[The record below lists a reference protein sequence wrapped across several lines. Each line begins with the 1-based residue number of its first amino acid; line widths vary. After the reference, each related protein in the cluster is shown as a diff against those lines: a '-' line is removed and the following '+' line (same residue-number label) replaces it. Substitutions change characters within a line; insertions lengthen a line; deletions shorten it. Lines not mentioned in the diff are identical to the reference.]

1 MENRDE
7 EEEENN
13 AYRPMD
19 TVLAPIFIQMM
30 KNSARNG
37 TTTDMDSQ
45 LQEILRRRGR
55 RPVSIDQLLQGIRT
69 GLTLAPAAA
78 AADAGRE
85 RGRVIVT
92 NPYNQIVAVPSSAV
106 SDALPPAVAGSLSE
120 YFIGPEFE
128 AMLERLTETDPSR
141 YGTPPARRDAVEA
154 LASVIIQEPGLQ
166 CSVCLDDFEVGTL
179 GKQMPCNHRFHPHC
193 LLPWLELHSSCPVCR
208 YQLPETNGVSG
219 GGGSSSS
226 SSSSSS
232 TSSSQGYENS
242 HGNRDD
248 DDGDRSMLDAMEA

>member
-1 MENRDE
+1 MENRD

-69 GLTLAPAAA
+69 GLTLAPAAPA
-78 AADAGRE
+78 AGRE

-106 SDALPPAVAGSLSE
+106 SDTLPPVVSGSLSE

-128 AMLERLTETDPSR
+128 AMLEDLTETDPRR

-154 LASVIIQEPGLQ
+154 LADVIILVPGMQ
-166 CSVCLDDFEVGTL
+166 CLVCLDDLEMGTV
-179 GKQMPCNHRFHPHC
+179 GKQMPCEHFFHSYC
-193 LLPWLELHSSCPVCR
+193 LLYWLQLHSSCPVCR
-208 YQLPETNGVSG
+208 SQLPTAEDETNGG
-219 GGGSSSS
+219 GTGDGSSSS
-226 SSSSSS
+226 S
-232 TSSSQGYENS
+232 QGSENS
-242 HGNRDD
+242 DQEEEEEEVP
-248 DDGDRSMLDAMEA
+248 MAA